1 MEIGSL
7 KLDVVT
13 LYAYVYHL
21 PTHTFTSNKVTTY
34 EGILIIK
41 AA

>member
-13 LYAYVYHL
+13 LYAYL